1 MLCRIGSALRHIAV
15 LRAGEVASAQELCI
29 VCGRGVVPLN
39 ERGGSGH
46 VRGAPLDYLSFPFLG
61 GLAASYVFSILSIT
75 RFPSRIMY
83 FSSPPLAPAFGI
95 YVPLNIGPFVTRA
108 LPGFVASFL
117 SCGRA
122 FREGFLLTNTLAF
135 TVTPSFERA

>member
-46 VRGAPLDYLSFPFLG
+46 VRGAPLDYLSFPFFG
-61 GLAASYVFSILSIT
+61 GLAASYVFFI
-75 RFPSRIMY
+75 
-83 FSSPPLAPAFGI
+83 
-95 YVPLNIGPFVTRA
+95 
-108 LPGFVASFL
+108 
-117 SCGRA
+117 
-122 FREGFLLTNTLAF
+122 EG
-135 TVTPSFERA
+135 VHI